1 MRVTAQGLTL
11 AFIHVD
17 VKVKMSGRCAVYTL
31 YNTQA
36 RQRSWVIDDWCISIG
51 MKDPYVLVW
60 KRVNTIIVNAENPE
74 RRLNTAGHAMIVPLF
89 YVILIMNRDMRF
101 PTMRH
106 VDMCRLRRACTAS
119 F

>member
-1 MRVTAQGLTL
+1 MALKIEKLKAPLLPGPEEEGDT
-11 AFIHVD
+11 
-17 VKVKMSGRCAVYTL
+17 
-31 YNTQA
+31 N
-36 RQRSWVIDDWCISIG
+36 DWCISIG
-51 MKDPYVLVW
+51 MKDPYVLVC